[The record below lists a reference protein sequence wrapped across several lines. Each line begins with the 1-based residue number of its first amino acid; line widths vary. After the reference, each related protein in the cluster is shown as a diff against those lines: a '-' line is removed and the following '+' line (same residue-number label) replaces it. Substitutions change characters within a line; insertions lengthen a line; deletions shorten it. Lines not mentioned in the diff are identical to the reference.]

1 MEQDFDFSQI
11 RWILIFGAIILFNF
25 FNKKPKVDPQ
35 HSEDNPDAQGAEEM
49 PTKRFEELFGQLFE
63 GDEPQQT
70 EEPKRDVIES
80 APKKVRKPKK
90 EITRPRVA
98 TKEDVASSEIGSES
112 SAGIDFD
119 LREAVIMSEI
129 LKRKYEE

>member
-35 HSEDNPDAQGAEEM
+35 PLEENPEVQEDEEL

-63 GDEPQQT
+63 GVEPQQT
-70 EEPKRDVIES
+70 EEPKRVVIES

-90 EITRPRVA
+90 EITRPRVT
-98 TKEDVASSEIGSES
+98 TKDDVASSEIRSES
-112 SAGIDFD
+112 SAGVDFD